1 MFLKTTKKKKKN
13 QKLKLKEKFK
23 KEIKTI
29 LLGLWI
35 STKKTRLKQPN

>member
-1 MFLKTTKKKKKN
+1 MFLKTTKKKKN

-29 LLGLWI
+29 FLGLCI